1 MVGAVI
7 GIVVGLVPGLH
18 KAFFAS
24 PDEGGF
30 FNAWITSSVRNI
42 GDLFATLQ
50 VDISRVLALHVA
62 GSGNVPWLSALFA
75 LAARFVVWVA

>member
-1 MVGAVI
+1 MI
-7 GIVVGLVPGLH
+7 PGLH

-30 FNAWITSSVRNI
+30 FNAWITSSAKSI

-50 VDISRVLALHVA
+50 VLIVGVKLSSSLRKFMRGDD
-62 GSGNVPWLSALFA
+62 SGDLPWLSALFA
-75 LAARFVVWVA
+75 LAVRFVIWPV

>member
-24 PDEGGF
+24 PDKGGF

-50 VDISRVLALHVA
+50 VMIVGVLASHVA
-62 GSGNVPWLSALFA
+62 GARRRTCWLTIQ
-75 LAARFVVWVA
+75 